1 MGFRMTAPAPP
12 ETGASRGRVF
22 PARGSNHSTSPEESY
37 TCAFRRKRA
46 EHPAS
51 NSNSASRAK
60 PHVESVGTLAVAVAV
75 KVNVERLLAVF
86 GSGVVETTVA
96 VLSNGPDEPGPT
108 TTSVIVAELAEPLEG
123 IVPREQVTVPMLE
136 EQGDV
141 AETNVVPA
149 GKMSVTVT
157 PAAVLGPAFLT
168 TMV

>member
-1 MGFRMTAPAPP
+1 
-12 ETGASRGRVF
+12 V
-22 PARGSNHSTSPEESY
+22 Y
-37 TCAFRRKRA
+37 
-46 EHPAS
+46 
-51 NSNSASRAK
+51 
-60 PHVESVGTLAVAVAV
+60 
-75 KVNVERLLAVF
+75 VERLLAVF